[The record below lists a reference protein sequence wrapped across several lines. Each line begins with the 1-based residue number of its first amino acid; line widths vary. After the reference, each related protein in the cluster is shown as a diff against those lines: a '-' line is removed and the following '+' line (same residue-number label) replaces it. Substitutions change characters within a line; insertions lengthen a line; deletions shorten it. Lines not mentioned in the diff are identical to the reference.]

1 MRMKDSDDYIT
12 ARAAN
17 PWTGLIS
24 PSCGSPSPQPRTPE
38 TPGEALKLHGNLPP
52 TPTPATKLRPAL
64 SRANEGRK
72 VSAGTLHRWRANA
85 NGWVSDFG
93 GTVASPRGCDTVAKA
108 DLSRTAP
115 RKDLADDS
123 FVVNMPSAREP
134 QPFAHPGCTASQI
147 AALENHRQDE
157 LMDGRAFGNI
167 TAASFAPFASPKM
180 PLYRGRHTD
189 EDRILRTVHVS
200 EAFRSVSPPAHVAPT
215 PLRKPV
221 HPRMLLQRADAR
233 DSSPTMVNKLK
244 QHDYAVF
251 GADQAGNSARRDPRQ
266 LPPMRFVHPS
276 MVAIPRH
283 RTQPPQRPGK
293 RVCSLG
299 CEREG
304 NTKMCSERLHKPNAT
319 SRSVSATLLFD
330 VHNHASP
337 SNDASGKYDNILTD
351 CLRTIVLGVIG
362 ISKHIHPPDM
372 KALSALCL
380 RSATPQQKFDGLK
393 AMLLMV
399 SQVSAFLLAFAV
411 AWRLSML
418 VTQLVVVVLWPLII
432 LVKVAKWLASG

>member
-38 TPGEALKLHGNLPP
+38 TPGEALKLHGDRPP

-85 NGWVSDFG
+85 NGWVSDLG
-93 GTVASPRGCDTVAKA
+93 GTVASPRGCDIVAKA

-134 QPFAHPGCTASQI
+134 QPFAYPGCTASQI
-147 AALENHRQDE
+147 AALEHHRQDE

-167 TAASFAPFASPKM
+167 TAASFAPFASPKT
-180 PLYRGRHTD
+180 PHYRGRDTD
-189 EDRILRTVHVS
+189 EDRLLRTVCVLD
-200 EAFRSVSPPAHVAPT
+200 ACRSVSPPAHAAPIL
-215 PLRKPV
+215 LRKPI
-221 HPRMLLQRADAR
+221 HPRMLPRNEDGRVPPPSATN
-233 DSSPTMVNKLK
+233 SSN

-251 GADQAGNSARRDPRQ
+251 GADRAGDRTGHDLRK
-266 LPPMRFVHPS
+266 LPPMRLVHPS
-276 MVAIPRH
+276 MAAMPHI
-283 RTQPPQRPGK
+283 RTQTLQRPAK
-293 RVCSLG
+293 RICSLR

-304 NTKMCSERLHKPNAT
+304 STNMCGGQSHMSNAT

-330 VHNHASP
+330 VHDHQLP
-337 SNDASGKYDNILTD
+337 SRKYDNILTD
-351 CLRTIVLGVIG
+351 CLRTIVLGVIEM
-362 ISKHIHPPDM
+362 SKHIHPPDM
-372 KALSALCL
+372 KPLSALRL
-380 RSATPQQKFDGLK
+380 RSATPQQKVDGLK
-393 AMLLMV
+393 AMLLLV

-418 VTQLVVVVLWPLII
+418 VTQLVLVVLWPLII